1 MFEKIDSSRRKQ
13 WFAAHNIKTFF
24 LLLFFASSG
33 YLNTAQGR
41 ELKVLQFN
49 IWQEGTVVENGYPA
63 ILDEVIRLDADLI
76 ALSEVRNYDDISL
89 AGRLVKDLKDRG
101 YTFYSQRSQDTG
113 ILSRYPIVKQEALF
127 PVENDQGSVTKAI
140 IDVEGTEIAFYS
152 AHLDYRHCSL
162 YLPRGYDGSTWK
174 KLDAIVTDTAVIAEY
189 NLKSMRDEAIRAV
202 IEDAE
207 KEQRNGRLAMLGGDF
222 NEPSHLDWTEATK
235 DLFDHHGVVMEW
247 HNTKALELAGF
258 KDAYREVYPNP
269 VTHPGFTFPAD
280 NPLVDIRK
288 LAWSPDA
295 DDRDRI
301 DFIFYKPNAK
311 IKLKHVIIVGPNGSI
326 ERNERVPD
334 KTEDPI
340 MVPKGIWPTDHKAV
354 LATFELN

>member
-1 MFEKIDSSRRKQ
+1 MRRAN
-13 WFAAHNIKTFF
+13 FTFYRTILLF
-24 LLLFFASSG
+24 LLVFGFGCSQSKQAK
-33 YLNTAQGR
+33 

-63 ILDEVIRLDADLI
+63 ILDEVIRLNADLI
-76 ALSEVRNYDDISL
+76 ALSEVRNYGDISL
-89 AGRLVKDLKDRG
+89 AGRLVKDLKERG

-113 ILSRYPIVKQEALF
+113 VLSRYPIVKQEALF
-127 PVENDQGSVTKAI
+127 PVKNDQGSVTKAI
-140 IDVEGTEIAFYS
+140 IDVDGTEIVFYS

-162 YLPRGYDGSTWK
+162 YLPRGYDGSTWE

-207 KEQRNGRLAMLGGDF
+207 KEQRNGRLAILGGDF

-235 DLFDHHGVVMEW
+235 DLFDHQGVVMEW
-247 HNTKALELAGF
+247 HNTKALERAGF
-258 KDAYREVYPNP
+258 KDAYREMYPNP

-301 DFIFYKPNAK
+301 DFIFYKPDPK
-311 IKLKHVIIVGPNGSI
+311 ITLKSATIVGPEGSI
-326 ERNERVPD
+326 ERNQRVPER
-334 KTEDPI
+334 TEDPI
-340 MVPKGIWPTDHKAV
+340 VAPQGIWPTDHKAV